1 MKQLGLTGSI
11 GSGKSTVAERLADRG
26 ASVIDADRLARQA
39 TEDPAILE
47 RIAAALGEDL
57 VQEGRLDR
65 AQTAALVFGDASA
78 RRKLNEIV
86 HPEVRRLSRE
96 RVQALAARPSPPPL
110 VVHDIPL
117 LFETGREEAFDA
129 TAVVVA
135 LLEVRVARV
144 MERSELSREEV
155 LRRDAAQMPQDRKAR
170 LATYVI
176 DNSGS
181 LEALD
186 SEIER
191 VWNDLVGKHR

>member
-11 GSGKSTVAERLADRG
+11 GSGKSTVAERFAVRG
-26 ASVIDADRLARQA
+26 AAVIDADRLARQA
-39 TEDPAILE
+39 TEDPAVLE

-57 VQEGRLDR
+57 VVEGRLDR
-65 AQTAALVFGDASA
+65 AKTAVRVFEDASA
-78 RRKLNEIV
+78 RRALNEIV

-96 RVQALAARPSPPPL
+96 RVQALADRSTPPPL

-135 LLEVRVARV
+135 PLEVRVVRV
-144 MERSELSREEV
+144 MERSGLSREEV
-155 LRRDAAQMPQDRKAR
+155 LSRDASQMPQERKAR

-176 DNSGS
+176 DNGGS
-181 LEALD
+181 LDALD
-186 SEIER
+186 RQIER
-191 VWNDLVGKHR
+191 IWRELIDAQR